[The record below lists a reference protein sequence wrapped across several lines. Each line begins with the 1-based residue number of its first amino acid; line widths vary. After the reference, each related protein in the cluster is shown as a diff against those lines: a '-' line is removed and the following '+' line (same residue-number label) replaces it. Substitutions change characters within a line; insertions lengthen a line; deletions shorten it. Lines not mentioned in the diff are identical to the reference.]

1 VKTVNLMIDND
12 KMVGGTMKFAVCIV
26 GALVLALCAIAIAG
40 GPGMM
45 SYQGELKDASGN
57 PVSDG
62 SYNVIFS
69 IYGQS
74 SGGTALWAETTTV
87 TVADGVFSKTLGST
101 HALGYTLFEDVS
113 TYLGI
118 KVGTNSEMTPRTRL
132 VSTPYSIQSNRADTA
147 SVSLSGPVGNGGWTD
162 NGSTVTLTT
171 PTDKVLIN
179 STNTSAKL
187 VVGATGAAILG
198 EASAL
203 MGSGVQGRASGGF
216 GSGVKGT
223 ATGSSGRAVYG
234 FADSSAAYAV
244 YGLAKEMTNGT
255 GVYGLSEG
263 AGDGVYG
270 ESQGTGGRGVVAYA
284 SGTGMGLVATSD
296 HSIGVFATSNE
307 SSQGMGIFGTASGVH
322 PTGIKGYSSGAYA
335 TGVHGQAASQDG
347 IGVYGQADSADAIG
361 VKASSNGLRG
371 KGLYGIAT
379 GPSSIGI
386 YGENSYN
393 NDVAIKG
400 VATNATA
407 GTGVRG
413 EGASYGMYA
422 KATYP
427 SGIGLYAEGGTSG
440 KAAKFIG
447 NVVLYGQT
455 SGVVV
460 MELGEGLDYAEAFD
474 ISEGIDLAPGTV
486 VAIDSE
492 NPGKLTSCKN
502 AYDKRVAGIIAGA
515 RGLASGVRLG
525 TGKYDKD
532 VALAGRVYCQVE
544 AFDEAI
550 EPGDLLTTSATPGY
564 AMKAADH
571 LKAQGAILGKAMEPL
586 AKGQKGMILVLVTLQ

>member
-1 VKTVNLMIDND
+1 
-12 KMVGGTMKFAVCIV
+12 MKFAICLVS
-26 GALVLALCAIAIAG
+26 ALLLAFCAIAVAG

-45 SYQGELKDASGN
+45 SYQGELRDASDN
-57 PVSDG
+57 PVPDG

-74 SGGTALWAETTTV
+74 SGGTALWAETTSV
-87 TVADGVFSKTLGST
+87 TVADGVFSKTLGSS
-101 HALGYTLFEDVS
+101 HALTYLLFEDIS

-132 VSTPYSIQSNRADTA
+132 VSVPYAVQSNRADTA

-162 NGSTVTLTT
+162 NGSTVSLTT
-171 PTDKVLIN
+171 ATDRVLIN
-179 STNTSAKL
+179 STATTGKL
-187 VVGATGAAILG
+187 VVNSTGNAIVGECTAMMGASVYGKAYGGFGQGLRGYATGA
-198 EASAL
+198 
-203 MGSGVQGRASGGF
+203 SGNGVF
-216 GSGVKGT
+216 GI
-223 ATGSSGRAVYG
+223 
-234 FADSSAAYAV
+234 ADSGATIGV
-244 YGLAKEMTNGT
+244 YGLAKEISNGK

-284 SGTGMGLVATSD
+284 SGTGMGLVATSEQ
-296 HSIGVFATSNE
+296 SIGVFATSNKP
-307 SSQGMGIFGTASGVH
+307 SDGMGIFGMASGSH
-322 PTGIKGYSSGAYA
+322 PTGIKGYSSGSYA
-335 TGVHGQAASQDG
+335 TGVHGEAASRYGVGIYGQAVSQDG
-347 IGVYGQADSADAIG
+347 IGVLGQADSADCVG
-361 VKASSNGLRG
+361 VKGSTSGLRG
-371 KGLYGIAT
+371 KGLCGIST
-379 GPSSIGI
+379 GPSGFGI

-393 NDVAIKG
+393 NSVAIKG

-422 KATYP
+422 KATYS

-447 NVVLYGQT
+447 NVVLYGIT
-455 SGVVV
+455 SGEIV

-474 ISEGIDLAPGTV
+474 ISEGIDIAPGTV
-486 VAIDSE
+486 VAIDPE
-492 NPGKLTSCKN
+492 NPGKLTSCKQ

-515 RGLASGVRLG
+515 QGLASGVRLG

-544 AFDEAI
+544 ALDQNI

-564 AMKAADH
+564 AMKASDH
-571 LKAQGAILGKAMEPL
+571 EKAQGAILGKAMEPL